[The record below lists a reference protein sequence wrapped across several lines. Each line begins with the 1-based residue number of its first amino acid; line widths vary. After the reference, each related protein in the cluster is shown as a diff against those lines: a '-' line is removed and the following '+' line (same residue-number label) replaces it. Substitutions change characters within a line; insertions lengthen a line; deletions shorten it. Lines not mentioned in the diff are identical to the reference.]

1 MIYFERGS
9 AEDSLSAEDLK
20 QGLYTAFAVMGPI
33 KKMLIVPPDIT
44 RLHSRAGELTRY
56 AFEYNPAAVSGVLPA
71 LGTHYPMHEKEI
83 EIMFGDLPK
92 KLFRIHDWRSGCT
105 QMGKI
110 PTDFIK
116 SISDGAVDYSIPVT
130 IDNQLL
136 SADLDCILSI
146 GQIVPHEVAGMAGH
160 AKNLF
165 VGLGGQENIHK
176 SHFLGAVYGIE
187 RIMGRIDSPVRKV
200 IDYAFDKYLNSLPVV
215 HAITVIGKDNAGA
228 SHVRG
233 LFVGSG
239 KECYTRA
246 AELSYKVNIQVLD
259 EPLKKAVVYLDP
271 VEYKSFWL
279 GNKSI
284 YRTRMA
290 IADKGELIVL
300 APGVA
305 AFGEDREIDA
315 LIRKYGYKGTPAVMK
330 NVTENQDLKNILSA
344 AAHLIHGSTEGRFSV
359 TYCTGGLGRNDV
371 QRAGFRFAPIERML
385 KHYDPSV
392 LREGPNTLADGEQI
406 YFISN
411 PGSGL
416 WADKARF
423 EMT

>member
-9 AEDSLSAEDLK
+9 EEDSLSADDLK
-20 QGLYTAFAVMGPI
+20 QGLFTALAALGPV

-56 AFEYNPAAVSGVLPA
+56 AFEHDPAAISGILPA

-83 EIMFGDLPK
+83 EIMFGNLPRN
-92 KLFRIHDWRSGCT
+92 LFKIHDWRSGCT
-105 QMGKI
+105 RMGEI
-110 PTDFIK
+110 PADFIT
-116 SISDGAVDYSIPVT
+116 SISEGAVDYPIPVT

-136 SADLDCILSI
+136 SRDLDCILSI

-160 AKNLF
+160 GKNIF

-176 SHFLGAVYGIE
+176 SHFLGAAYGIE

-215 HAITVIGKDNAGA
+215 HAITVIEKDKTGA

-233 LFVGSG
+233 LFVGAG
-239 KECYTRA
+239 KECYTRSA
-246 AELSYKVNIQVLD
+246 RLSHKVNIQVLD
-259 EPLKKAVVYLDP
+259 KPLTKVVVYLDP

-300 APGVA
+300 APGVG

-330 NVTENQDLKNILSA
+330 NIAENQDLKNNLSA

-359 TYCTGGLGRNDV
+359 TYCTGGLGKDDV
-371 QRAGFRFAPIERML
+371 ERAGFKFAPIESMIKR
-385 KHYDPSV
+385 YDPAM
-392 LREGPNTLADGEQI
+392 LQDGPNTLSDGEQI

-411 PGSGL
+411 PGAGL

-423 EMT
+423 EL

>member
-1 MIYFERGS
+1 MLYFERGS
-9 AEDSLSAEDLK
+9 EEDSLSSDDLK
-20 QGLYTAFAVMGPI
+20 QGLFTALDALGRVN
-33 KKMLIVPPDIT
+33 KMLIVPPDIT

-56 AFEYNPAAVSGVLPA
+56 AFEHDPAAITGILPA

-92 KLFRIHDWRSGCT
+92 KLFKIHDWRSGCT
-105 QMGKI
+105 RMGEI
-110 PTDFIK
+110 PADFIK
-116 SISDGAVDYSIPVT
+116 SISEGAVDYPIPVT

-136 SADLDCILSI
+136 AKGLDCILSI

-160 AKNLF
+160 AKNIF

-176 SHFLGAVYGIE
+176 SHFLGAAYGIE

-215 HAITVIGKDNAGA
+215 HAITVIGKDGSGA

-239 KECYTRA
+239 KECYAHA
-246 AELSYKVNIQVLD
+246 AQLSRKVNIKVLD
-259 EPLKKAVVYLDP
+259 KPLTKVVVYLDP

-290 IADKGELIVL
+290 IADQGELIVL
-300 APGVA
+300 APGVG
-305 AFGEDREIDA
+305 AFGEDREINA

-330 NVTENQDLKNILSA
+330 NIAENQDLKNNLSA

-359 TYCTGGLGRNDV
+359 TYCTDGLGKDDV
-371 QRAGFRFAPIERML
+371 ERAGFKFAPIESVIKR
-385 KHYDPSV
+385 YDPTV
-392 LREGPNTLADGEQI
+392 LRDGPNTLADGERI

-411 PGSGL
+411 PGAGL

-423 EMT
+423 EL

>member
-9 AEDSLSAEDLK
+9 EKDSLSADDLK
-20 QGLYTAFAVMGPI
+20 QGLFTAIDALGRV

-56 AFEYNPAAVSGVLPA
+56 AFEHDPGAVSGILPA

-92 KLFRIHDWRSGCT
+92 KLFKIHDWRSGCT
-105 QMGKI
+105 RMGEI
-110 PTDFIK
+110 PADFIS
-116 SISDGAVDYSIPVT
+116 SISNGAVKYPIPVT

-136 SADLDCILSI
+136 SGDLDCILSI

-160 AKNLF
+160 GKNLF

-176 SHFLGAVYGIE
+176 SHFLGAAYGIE

-200 IDYAFDKYLNSLPVV
+200 IDYAFEHYLNSLTII
-215 HAITVIGKDNAGA
+215 HAMMVIGKDLEGA

-233 LFVGSG
+233 LFIGSG

-246 AELSYKVNIQVLD
+246 AELSRKVNIQVL
-259 EPLKKAVVYLDP
+259 EKPLNKIIVHLDP

-290 IADKGELIVL
+290 IADHGELIVL
-300 APGVA
+300 APGVGV
-305 AFGEDREIDA
+305 FGEDREIDA
-315 LIRKYGYKGTPAVMK
+315 LIRKYGYTGTPAVMK
-330 NVTENQDLKNILSA
+330 NIAENLDLKNNLSA

-359 TYCTGGLGRNDV
+359 TYCAGGLRRDDV
-371 QRAGFRFAPIERML
+371 EAVGFKFGQLAGML
-385 KHYDPSV
+385 KRYDPAV
-392 LREGPNTLADGEQI
+392 LHEGPNTLSDGEQI

-411 PGSGL
+411 PGAGL

-423 EMT
+423 DLT

>member
-9 AEDSLSAEDLK
+9 AEDSLSADDLK
-20 QGLYTAFAVMGPI
+20 QGLFTALDALGPV

-56 AFEYNPAAVSGVLPA
+56 AFEHDPAAISGILPA

-83 EIMFGDLPK
+83 EIMFGNLPRN
-92 KLFRIHDWRSGCT
+92 LFKIHDWRSGCT
-105 QMGKI
+105 RMGEI
-110 PTDFIK
+110 PADFIT
-116 SISDGAVDYSIPVT
+116 SISEGAVDYPIPVT

-136 SADLDCILSI
+136 SRDLDCILSI

-160 AKNLF
+160 GKNIF

-176 SHFLGAVYGIE
+176 SHFLGAAYGIE

-215 HAITVIGKDNAGA
+215 HAITVIGKDGRGA

-246 AELSYKVNIQVLD
+246 ARLSCKVNIQVLD
-259 EPLKKAVVYLDP
+259 KPITKAVVYLDP

-290 IADKGELIVL
+290 IADRGELIVL
-300 APGVA
+300 APGVG

-315 LIRKYGYKGTPAVMK
+315 LIRKYGYKGTPSVMK
-330 NVTENQDLKNILSA
+330 NIAENLDLKNNLSA

-359 TYCTGGLGRNDV
+359 TYCAGGLGKDDV
-371 QRAGFRFAPIERML
+371 ERAGFKFAPIESMIKR
-385 KHYDPSV
+385 YDPAI
-392 LREGPNTLADGEQI
+392 LQDGPNTLSDGEQI

-411 PGSGL
+411 PGAGL

-423 EMT
+423 EL

>member
-56 AFEYNPAAVSGVLPA
+56 AFEHDPSAVSGILPA

-105 QMGKI
+105 RMGEI
-110 PTDFIK
+110 PADFIK

-136 SADLDCILSI
+136 SGDLDCILSI

-160 AKNLF
+160 GKNLF

-176 SHFLGAVYGIE
+176 SHFLGAAYGIE

-215 HAITVIGKDNAGA
+215 HAITVIGKDGAGA

-246 AELSYKVNIQVLD
+246 AELSRKVNIQVLD
-259 EPLKKAVVYLDP
+259 KPLKKAVVYLDP